1 MNLQLVEAIV
11 QISQALS
18 PEEQQLLI
26 RELNRLLLE
35 EPKQQDKAS
44 VIAHST
50 KTYPP
55 SSEQG
60 WNAFLSLGQIAV
72 SGKLDNAAI
81 EHDKYLYSL
90 QNEENTH

>member
-11 QISQALS
+11 QISQTLS

-26 RELNRLLLE
+26 RELNGLLLG

-44 VIAHST
+44 VIDQST
-50 KTYPP
+50 KASPP

-60 WNAFLSLGQIAV
+60 WNAFLTLGQIAV
-72 SGKLDNAAI
+72 LGKLDNAAI
-81 EHDKYLYSL
+81 EHDRYLYSL
-90 QNEENTH
+90 PNEENTN

>member
-11 QISQALS
+11 QISQTLS

-26 RELNRLLLE
+26 QELNRSLLG
-35 EPKQQDKAS
+35 EPKQQDEAS

-50 KTYPP
+50 KASLP
-55 SSEQG
+55 SPEQG
-60 WNAFLSLGQIAV
+60 WNAFLTLGQIAV